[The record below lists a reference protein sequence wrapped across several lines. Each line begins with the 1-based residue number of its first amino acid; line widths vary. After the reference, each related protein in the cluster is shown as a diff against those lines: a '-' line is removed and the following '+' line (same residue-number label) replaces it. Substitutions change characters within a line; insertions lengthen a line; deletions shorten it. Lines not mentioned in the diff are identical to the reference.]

1 MSNVPTT
8 LILLL
13 DSSYRGWLPRFA
25 RECVRRLILR
35 GGEGSTCGY

>member
-13 DSSYRGWLPRFA
+13 DSSYRGWLPRTVERLRF
-25 RECVRRLILR
+25 RLIQAQEQ
-35 GGEGSTCGY
+35 GERATR

>member
-13 DSSYRGWLPRFA
+13 DSSYRGWFPRRA
-25 RECVRRLILR
+25 PALGSYRRKNK
-35 GGEGSTCGY
+35 GERAAW